1 MNYNINLKIKRTNY
15 GKNTLVRW
23 SRNINKCRD
32 KTIDIILI
40 SIIISMMS
48 IFSLIKQGIVMEK
61 VLKTLL
67 NIVLYTILTVFL
79 GLSSL
84 AFLLGLAEGDL
95 SHGLF
100 YYLQ

>member
-1 MNYNINLKIKRTNY
+1 MKALSLNGGLTCGY
-15 GKNTLVRW
+15 
-23 SRNINKCRD
+23 RD
-32 KTIDIILI
+32 KTIGIILI
-40 SIIISMMS
+40 SITISMMS

-67 NIVLYTILTVFL
+67 NILLYTILSVFL

>member
-1 MNYNINLKIKRTNY
+1 
-15 GKNTLVRW
+15 
-23 SRNINKCRD
+23 
-32 KTIDIILI
+32 
-40 SIIISMMS
+40 MMS

-79 GLSSL
+79 GLLSL

>member
-1 MNYNINLKIKRTNY
+1 M
-15 GKNTLVRW
+15 
-23 SRNINKCRD
+23 
-32 KTIDIILI
+32 LI
-40 SIIISMMS
+40 SITISMIS

-67 NIVLYTILTVFL
+67 NIVLYTILTIVL
-79 GLSSL
+79 GLSTL

>member
-1 MNYNINLKIKRTNY
+1 MQYLYCLITASSSSGIITC
-15 GKNTLVRW
+15 G
-23 SRNINKCRD
+23 CRD
-32 KTIDIILI
+32 KTIGIILI
-40 SIIISMMS
+40 SIIISMMP
-48 IFSLIKQGIVMEK
+48 IFSLIKQGIIMEK

-67 NIVLYTILTVFL
+67 NILLYTILSVFL
-79 GLSSL
+79 VLSSL

>member
-1 MNYNINLKIKRTNY
+1 
-15 GKNTLVRW
+15 
-23 SRNINKCRD
+23 
-32 KTIDIILI
+32 
-40 SIIISMMS
+40 
-48 IFSLIKQGIVMEK
+48 MEK

-67 NIVLYTILTVFL
+67 NILLYTILSVFA

>member
-1 MNYNINLKIKRTNY
+1 
-15 GKNTLVRW
+15 
-23 SRNINKCRD
+23 
-32 KTIDIILI
+32 
-40 SIIISMMS
+40 
-48 IFSLIKQGIVMEK
+48 MEK
-61 VLKTLL
+61 IFKTLL

>member
-1 MNYNINLKIKRTNY
+1 
-15 GKNTLVRW
+15 
-23 SRNINKCRD
+23 
-32 KTIDIILI
+32 
-40 SIIISMMS
+40 
-48 IFSLIKQGIVMEK
+48 MEK
-61 VLKTLL
+61 VLKILL
-67 NIVLYTILTVFL
+67 NILLYTILSVFL

>member
-1 MNYNINLKIKRTNY
+1 
-15 GKNTLVRW
+15 
-23 SRNINKCRD
+23 
-32 KTIDIILI
+32 
-40 SIIISMMS
+40 MMS

-61 VLKTLL
+61 VFKTLL
-67 NIVLYTILTVFL
+67 NILLYTILSVFL

-84 AFLLGLAEGDL
+84 AFLLGLTEGDL

>member
-1 MNYNINLKIKRTNY
+1 
-15 GKNTLVRW
+15 
-23 SRNINKCRD
+23 
-32 KTIDIILI
+32 
-40 SIIISMMS
+40 MMS

-67 NIVLYTILTVFL
+67 NILLYTILSVFA